1 MQWHQLDRTQTI
13 CTSSTP
19 TPHHSVFTGRMLF
32 LTPNRVKAL
41 KTINKLEGKYA
52 LESTD
57 PRESEIRAHL
67 RP

>member
-1 MQWHQLDRTQTI
+1 
-13 CTSSTP
+13 
-19 TPHHSVFTGRMLF
+19 MLF

-57 PRESEIRAHL
+57 PRESEFVPTCVRNSL
-67 RP
+67 LSELS